1 MSALFPRFFP
11 AAASQ
16 GQKPRQHEGET
27 PLQHAPATRADPV
40 ELSLQLARIETTSV
54 MSERRHALVTLS
66 AMLSNHAELVAH
78 IKPPQIQMLMAILRQ
93 FGAGDA
99 DFAIPTLEIL
109 SAVTNEG
116 RMAPNVVNA
125 AMDIDAF
132 VRLVRMGGFW
142 SKYHSMQILIR
153 LHRVDPSLFSSKLL
167 EIPNAVADLVAVLD
181 DDSNGGALRDEGLLL
196 FTELTGPHGNVEVN
210 TILAF
215 HGCFESL
222 FHIMTQEGG
231 APSGSVIIRDC
242 LTIVQNMV
250 RRNKNVQKYF
260 RDMGLAVRLADLLE
274 TPMALEG
281 AGPMS
286 PDPQVVAI
294 LAEAVETVKVF
305 VDGAD
310 GNGEGTEARDS
321 LAASG
326 TVAALCRFCFVTLPL
341 LQLGDHT
348 VEVEALRTL
357 ARCVMGCKSAAHIV
371 ADQLPRRSGAE
382 SSVLSQALCMA
393 LTDAVAER
401 QAAASLLIYN
411 VVSTAGAGAA
421 QQLVRALGPRPL
433 NSAQCGQLLGPYL
446 FGAKTPTN
454 ATHYIA
460 RHVLALCLS
469 QSCEMT
475 NEIVCVQWEDKDPS
489 FGACVG
495 KDLFFRAYVAHAI
508 NLLRHRRSTTP
519 DVSAAIRPIIFA
531 MNSSCGALLAM
542 LNDPSQLT
550 FFAEWAALCP
560 DGVHVRFLCAAVAA
574 LATVKLHELGAAA
587 VPADLLRKTD
597 IAKSLP
603 MEIFDGLFA
612 QVTATAEWT
621 TAPRGDA
628 LTELPRT
635 LVYDGPLVT
644 LLSDVRSA
652 LDKVRPS
659 HTFVASP
666 ACQKLATVQAIS
678 RPLEFDPA
686 PLEELRHQIAQLT
699 LQLQSTEHELHT
711 EQDRSAEYKRRA
723 LEARQQITTLEPVT
737 ASLNETVAVLE
748 AKLRARSEDLVIF
761 DDVRS
766 RLTDPP
772 NTSGKSHHET
782 QHSGEQQD
790 PVGHEE
796 TIRQGA

>member
-1 MSALFPRFFP
+1 M
-11 AAASQ
+11 
-16 GQKPRQHEGET
+16 
-27 PLQHAPATRADPV
+27 
-40 ELSLQLARIETTSV
+40 QLARIETSSV
-54 MSERRHALVTLS
+54 MSERRRALETLS
-66 AMLSNHAELVAH
+66 ATLSNHSELVAH
-78 IKPPQIQMLMAILRQ
+78 IKPPQVQMLIGILRQ
-93 FGAGDA
+93 FGADDGDS
-99 DFAIPTLEIL
+99 AIPTLEIL
-109 SAVTNEG
+109 SAVTNEA
-116 RMAPNVVNA
+116 RMAPDVVNA
-125 AMDIDAF
+125 AMHLDVF

-153 LHRVDPSLFSSKLL
+153 LHRADPSLFSSKLL
-167 EIPNAVADLVAVLD
+167 EIPNAVADLVDVLD

-196 FTELTGPHGNVEVN
+196 FTEVTGPRGNVEVN

-215 HGCFESL
+215 QGCFESL
-222 FHIMTQEGG
+222 FHIVKEEGG
-231 APSGSVIIRDC
+231 ASSGSVIIRDC

-260 RDMGLAVRLADLLE
+260 RDMGLAVRLADLIK

-294 LAEAVETVKVF
+294 LAGAVETVKVF

-326 TVAALCRFCFVTLPL
+326 TTAALCRFCFVTLPL

-357 ARCVMGCKSAAHIV
+357 ARCVMGCSNAAHIV
-371 ADQLPRRSGAE
+371 SVQLPRRSGAE
-382 SSVLSQALCMA
+382 SSVLWQALCMA

-421 QQLVRALGPRPL
+421 QQLVRALGPRPQ
-433 NSAQCGQLLGPYL
+433 NSAQCGQLLGPHL
-446 FGAKTPTN
+446 FSAKTATN

-475 NEIVCVQWEDKDPS
+475 GEIVCVQWEGEDPS

-495 KDLFFRAYVAHAI
+495 KGLFFRAYVAHAI
-508 NLLRHRRSTTP
+508 NLLRDRRSTTP

-531 MNSSCGALLAM
+531 MNSSSGALLAM

-550 FFAEWAALCP
+550 FFSEWAALCP
-560 DGVHVRFLCAAVAA
+560 DGVHVRFLCAAVVA
-574 LATVKLHELGAAA
+574 LATVKLHELDGAT
-587 VPADLLRKTD
+587 VSADQLLKID
-597 IAKSLP
+597 VAKSLP
-603 MEIFDGLFA
+603 MTIFDGLFA
-612 QVTATAEWT
+612 QVISTAEWT

-644 LLSDVRSA
+644 LLSNVRSA

-659 HTFVASP
+659 HANSFVVSP
-666 ACQKLATVQAIS
+666 ACPKLVTVQAIS
-678 RPLEFDPA
+678 RPMGFDPA
-686 PLEELRHQIAQLT
+686 PLEELRQQLAQLT

-711 EQDRSAEYKRRA
+711 ERDRSAEARRQA
-723 LEARQQITTLEPVT
+723 LEASQQITTLESVT
-737 ASLNETVAVLE
+737 ASLNKTVDVLE
-748 AKLRARSEDLVIF
+748 AQLRARSEELVIL

-766 RLTDPP
+766 RLTDATADRDELLLLVAELDELKNVEDGSVAP
-772 NTSGKSHHET
+772 
-782 QHSGEQQD
+782 
-790 PVGHEE
+790 
-796 TIRQGA
+796 